1 MFENQKIKSK
11 DYYIFSVLT
20 ELLDRVHE
28 SQHEDQSFLL
38 KKKVKQKKKL
48 QKIDIPS
55 FVDKT
60 VPFADDQAFENF

>member
-11 DYYIFSVLT
+11 DYYIFSVLN

-38 KKKVKQKKKL
+38 KKKK
-48 QKIDIPS
+48 
-55 FVDKT
+55 
-60 VPFADDQAFENF
+60 

>member
-28 SQHEDQSFLL
+28 SQ
-38 KKKVKQKKKL
+38 QKKK
-48 QKIDIPS
+48 S
-55 FVDKT
+55 KT
-60 VPFADDQAFENF
+60 KKETTKDWYS

>member
-38 KKKVKQKKKL
+38 KKKSKTKKETTK
-48 QKIDIPS
+48 D
-55 FVDKT
+55 
-60 VPFADDQAFENF
+60 